1 MFKVRHWF
9 FPQFLHD
16 RASRDRSFEQQTFDF
31 RRIWW
36 QAIVITSLVA
46 LVPLV
51 VMTLINYKL
60 TRKSIEDESIVRTL
74 RVAST
79 ARHSVSFFLRE
90 RLSALS
96 FIAMDNSFAN
106 LKDSDHLRGLLQR
119 LDASFEG
126 FVDLGVI
133 DRRGEQINY
142 VGPYA
147 LRAKKYGE
155 QPWFG
160 EIQKTGKY
168 VSEMILGYRHQPHMV
183 IAVRQEMPDGGF
195 FVLRA
200 TMDSTR
206 FIETLKTFELMS
218 RGDLFLVNREG
229 KLQTP
234 SRYEGQLFSTVP
246 YALQYIG
253 DQPEAHRD
261 ISASGERVVVG
272 TEGIPDSPFV
282 VMIVKRG
289 DEMIRFWRDTGMI
302 LMAFVG
308 LSVVVILLV
317 IFSVCTRMVND
328 MYQLDVRQRAAMR
341 DVERYDKLASIGRL
355 AAGVAHEVNNP
366 LAIINEKA
374 GLIKDIF
381 SFTETYSKDEK
392 IVGLIDSVLAS
403 VERCGTITK
412 RMLSFARHMD
422 SIFEEVRLNAVID
435 DVLSFLKKEAEYRGI
450 GVTVNF
456 AEDVPAFRSDR
467 GKLQQVFLNLIN
479 NAFAAMDKGGKLEVD
494 VRMANPSTIR
504 ATVTDSGSGI
514 AKENL
519 RKIFEPF
526 FSTKTK
532 TGGTGLGLSITYS
545 LVKELGGDIQV
556 DSTVGVGTVFTVT
569 LPLEPPSQSRE
580 KDNGNSAR

>member
-1 MFKVRHWF
+1 MFKVNRFF
-9 FPQFLHD
+9 FPHFLRDQASHD
-16 RASRDRSFEQQTFDF
+16 RSVEQTFDF

-36 QAIVITSLVA
+36 QAIIVTSLVA

-51 VMTLINYKL
+51 VMTFVNYKL

-79 ARHSVSFFLRE
+79 ARHSVSYFLSE
-90 RLSALS
+90 RLSALA
-96 FIAMDNSFAN
+96 FIAMDNSFSD
-106 LKDSDHLRGLLQR
+106 LKDPDHLRGILER
-119 LDASFEG
+119 LDASFNG
-126 FVDLGVI
+126 FVDLGLI
-133 DRRGEQINY
+133 DQGGEQVNY

-147 LRAKKYGE
+147 LRAKQYGD

-160 EIQKTGKY
+160 EIQKTDKY
-168 VSEMILGYRHQPHMV
+168 VSEMILGYRQQPHMV
-183 IAVRQEMPDGGF
+183 IAIRQKLPDGGF

-206 FIETLKTFELMS
+206 FVETLKSFELMS
-218 RGDLFLVNREG
+218 RGDLFLVNHEG

-234 SRYEGQLFSTVP
+234 SRYEGNLFSTVP
-246 YALQYIG
+246 YTLQYSG
-253 DQPEAHRD
+253 EQPETHRD
-261 ISASGERVVVG
+261 QSTSGEQVIVG
-272 TEGIPDSPFV
+272 TERIPDSPFV

-289 DEMIRFWRDTGMI
+289 DDMIRFWRDTGMV
-302 LMAFVG
+302 LMIFVA
-308 LSVVVILLV
+308 LSVVVILFV
-317 IFSVCTRMVND
+317 IFSVCTFMVNR
-328 MYQLDVRQRAAMR
+328 MYQLDMNQRAAMR
-341 DVERYDKLASIGRL
+341 DVEQYNKLASIGRL

-392 IVGLIDSVLAS
+392 IIGLIDSVLAS

-412 RMLSFARHMD
+412 RLLSFARHMD
-422 SIFEEVRLNAVID
+422 SVFEEVRMNAIID
-435 DVLSFLKKEAEYRGI
+435 DVLGFLKKEAEYRNI
-450 GVTVNF
+450 HVTVNF
-456 AEDVPAFRSDR
+456 AENVPAFRSDR
-467 GKLQQVFLNLIN
+467 GKLQQIFLNLIN
-479 NAFAAMDKGGKLEVD
+479 NAFAAMDKGGKLVVD
-494 VRMANPSTIR
+494 VKMANPATIR

-514 AKENL
+514 ARENL
-519 RKIFEPF
+519 DKIFEPF

-556 DSTVGVGTVFTVT
+556 DSTVGVGTVFTVM
-569 LPLEPPSQSRE
+569 LPLEPPPQSRE